1 MMLLPSSASLEK
13 ARLILVVGPSG
24 AGKDALIER
33 ARLAF
38 ASNPDFVFARRIVT
52 RPPAA
57 EDHDTL
63 DERPF
68 LEAETKGAWLLS
80 WRAHG
85 LCYALP
91 GALRDDL
98 AQGRVVIA
106 NVSRGV
112 ILEAEALG
120 FPVTVLHV
128 IADPAILAARIGAR
142 GRESPADIRARI
154 SRAQSMHIRDARL
167 VEIRNEGSLDHGA
180 ALFIKAIRE
189 AAAQTTARAE

>member
-1 MMLLPSSASLEK
+1 MSNPSSAGPDQ
-13 ARLILVVGPSG
+13 ARLVLVVGPSG

-38 ASNPDFVFARRIVT
+38 SGDPRFVFARRVVT
-52 RPPAA
+52 RPAAA

-63 DERPF
+63 DERAF
-68 LEAETKGAWLLS
+68 TEAEAQGAWLLA

-98 AQGRVVIA
+98 ARGRVVIA

-120 FPVTVLHV
+120 VPVTVLHV
-128 IADPAILAARIGAR
+128 TADPAILAARIGAR

-154 SRAQSMHIRDARL
+154 SRAQAMSIGAAQMI
-167 VEIRNEGSLDHGA
+167 EIRNEGSLGHGA
-180 ALFIKAIRE
+180 ELFIEAIRR
-189 AAAQTTARAE
+189 AAEYVEARAE

>member
-1 MMLLPSSASLEK
+1 MMSLPSSASPGQ

-38 ASNPDFVFARRIVT
+38 AGDPRFVFARRVVT

-63 DERPF
+63 DESAF
-68 LEAETKGAWLLS
+68 IAAEAQGTWLLA

-91 GALRDDL
+91 GSLRDDL

-112 ILEAEALG
+112 IVEAEALG
-120 FPVTVLHV
+120 VPVTVLHV
-128 IADPAILAARIGAR
+128 FADPAILAARIGAR
-142 GRESPADIRARI
+142 GRESAAEIRARI
-154 SRAQSMHIRDARL
+154 SRAQAMNIGKARL
-167 VEIRNEGSLDHGA
+167 VEIRNEGTLDHGA
-180 ALFIKAIRE
+180 ALFIGAIRQVAE
-189 AAAQTTARAE
+189 RAEARDE